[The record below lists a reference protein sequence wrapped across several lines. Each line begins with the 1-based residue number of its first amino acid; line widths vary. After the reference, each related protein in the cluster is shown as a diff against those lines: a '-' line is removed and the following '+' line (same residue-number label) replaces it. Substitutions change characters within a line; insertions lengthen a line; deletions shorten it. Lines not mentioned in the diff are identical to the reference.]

1 MRVALEKSIPA
12 AFAAMLLILLLICA
26 VAYRS
31 IANLNNDALSVR
43 QAHQVQN
50 ELADLRAAL
59 LAAEIAQGRF
69 TITGNESFLGPFNSA
84 ESIIA
89 TEVAALDQL
98 LDDSSQRQLLNSLV
112 PIVAKRI
119 AIGKDI
125 IEKRR
130 SQGFEA
136 ARVQIASGETQR
148 LQDRVRAI
156 VGDMISAHEAIV
168 ERSEAHAR
176 VIAQQTA
183 VVLLVG
189 ALLAVLTVGIAIYV
203 VGRSLRLRS
212 VAERELQASNVALIA
227 ARDQAQ
233 AADRIKSTFLATMS
247 HELRTPLNS
256 IIGFTGVLLQKL
268 PGPIN
273 DEQQKQLTMVR
284 TSGLHLLAL
293 INDVLDISKIEA
305 GELKIHSAPFDLR
318 ASITK
323 VVGIVAPLVD
333 KKQLTLSVEV
343 EPEIGAVLND
353 ARRVEQVLINLL
365 NNAIKF
371 TEQGAVKLT
380 VRYSDS
386 SRREIALVVS
396 DTGKGIQQEDLGML
410 FQPFRQIE
418 SALSRNYEG
427 TGLGLAICQRLVQL
441 MGGSIGVTSKWQRG
455 SEFTVLL
462 PASERTP

>member
-1 MRVALEKSIPA
+1 MKVALEKSIPA
-12 AFAAMLLILLLICA
+12 AFAAMLFILLLICG

-31 IANLNNDALSVR
+31 IFNLSTDALAVR

-50 ELADLRAAL
+50 ELSDLRAVL

-69 TITGNESFLGPFNSA
+69 TITGNEAFLGPFNAA
-84 ESIIA
+84 ESTIA
-89 TEVAALDQL
+89 AQVASLNRL
-98 LDDSSQRQLLNSLV
+98 LTDPSQRQLLNSLV
-112 PIVAKRI
+112 PVVAKRI
-119 AIGKDI
+119 AIGNDI
-125 IEKRR
+125 IGKRR
-130 SQGFEA
+130 HQGFEA
-136 ARVQIASGETQR
+136 ARAQIATGETQR

-156 VGDMISAHEAIV
+156 VGDMISAHQDVLRI
-168 ERSEAHAR
+168 SETHTR
-176 VIAQQTA
+176 RIAQQTI
-183 VVLLVG
+183 VVLIVG
-189 ALLAVLTVGIAIYV
+189 ALLAVITVGAAIYIV
-203 VGRSLRLRS
+203 TRSLRLRGA
-212 VAERELQASNVALIA
+212 AERELQASNLELMV

-256 IIGFTGVLLQKL
+256 IIGFTGVLLQQL
-268 PGPIN
+268 PGPLN
-273 DEQQKQLTMVR
+273 HEQQKQLSMVR

-305 GELKIHSAPFDLR
+305 GELKINPALFDLR
-318 ASITK
+318 TSVAK
-323 VVGIVAPLVD
+323 VRAIVEPLAD
-333 KKQLTLSVEV
+333 KKKLTFTIDID
-343 EPEIGAVLND
+343 PEIEDIRND
-353 ARRVEQVLINLL
+353 ARRLEQVLINLL

-380 VRYSDS
+380 ARYHDAN
-386 SRREIALVVS
+386 RHEIALIVS
-396 DTGKGIQQEDLGML
+396 DTGKGIRQEDLSML

-418 SALSRNYEG
+418 SALARNYEG

-441 MGGSIGVTSKWQRG
+441 MGGSISVASEWQRG